1 MLGGKKKQKKNLC
14 GGQKGQM
21 WHVPSTNPLPRS
33 VFHRDWRHGV
43 MANTRVAAFSLRGP
57 LSFDEVV

>member
-1 MLGGKKKQKKNLC
+1 
-14 GGQKGQM
+14 M

-43 MANTRVAAFSLRGP
+43 MANTRIAAFPLCGS